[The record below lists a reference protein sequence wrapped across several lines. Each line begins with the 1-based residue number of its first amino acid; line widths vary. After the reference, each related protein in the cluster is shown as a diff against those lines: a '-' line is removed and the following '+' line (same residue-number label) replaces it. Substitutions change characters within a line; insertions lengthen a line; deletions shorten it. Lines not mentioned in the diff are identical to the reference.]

1 MYTTWLLN
9 SWAVIDALR
18 RPLHRSLPCFKYHWR
33 QMILFKWTIPGL
45 FFFIFVFSIQLIVIV
60 QYKCLPM
67 TGFEPLISGIGN
79 DRSTNWPTTTARQM
93 TFFIKNE
100 RDWTDEA
107 KEVSSEKKNLN
118 TIIKL
123 FCHNRWPWQIN
134 KLFSGQWLWLN
145 WLSSRFRH
153 HQSVVWIQSFNMP
166 NFYFEDVNRCKVLAF
181 V

>member
-1 MYTTWLLN
+1 MGH
-9 SWAVIDALR
+9 S
-18 RPLHRSLPCFKYHWR
+18 RPFFLYFR
-33 QMILFKWTIPGL
+33 LFNT
-45 FFFIFVFSIQLIVIV
+45 VV

-100 RDWTDEA
+100 RDWTHKA

-134 KLFSGQWLWLN
+134 KLFSGQWWCISPASLCYVEWADCHSAKDQCEARLCLV
-145 WLSSRFRH
+145 WKAAVARTPYLCSA
-153 HQSVVWIQSFNMP
+153 VVARRTLCVFCGC
-166 NFYFEDVNRCKVLAF
+166 YD
-181 V
+181 